1 MIDKP
6 KTKKDEELTAEEKDE
21 RLEEELEDSFP
32 ASDPPSQTQPNVAE
46 GEPIRD
52 EDKKKK

>member
-6 KTKKDEELTAEEKDE
+6 KAKKDDELDAAEKDE
-21 RLEEELEDSFP
+21 LLEEELEDSFP
-32 ASDPPSQTQPNVAE
+32 ASDPPSQTQPNVAA

-52 EDKKKK
+52 EKKKK